1 MTGDLQRQAQ
11 LIKLGHRAY
20 TPNYSP
26 RDVVFERGEGS
37 YLWDIAGNRYLD
49 FGSGIGVNC
58 LGHRNAQLIEA
69 LHSQIDRLWHTSNVY
84 FSQPPVLLA
93 TELIAKTFAER
104 VFFCNSGAEA
114 NEAAIKVAR
123 KYGFENYAQT
133 KHTIITFS
141 GSFHGRTIAT
151 VTATAQPKYHRGFEP
166 LPKGFRY
173 SEFNDINA
181 LREMMNDD
189 VCAVLLEPIQGEG
202 GVRPFSIDFLQQV
215 RKLCDQHDAL
225 LIFDEV
231 QCGMGRSGKL
241 FAYQWAEDV
250 VPDIVT
256 IAKAFGGGLPI
267 GATLLNEKVADIL
280 NLGSHGSTFG
290 GNPICCEVAR
300 VIFDKVSNPGF
311 LAEISAK
318 GELLRNCMRQIQNEH
333 EMFDDIRG
341 KGLMIGAQI
350 DKNRGEIAGEI
361 MRACMEKGLL
371 VLQSG
376 VSVIRLLPPFTVSEE
391 EIQQAT
397 RILADVVS
405 SFR

>member
-1 MTGDLQRQAQ
+1 MTQNSARQAQ
-11 LIKLGHRAY
+11 LIELGHRSY
-20 TPNYSP
+20 SPNYNP
-26 RDVVFERGEGS
+26 RDVVFARGSGS
-37 YLWDIAGNRYLD
+37 LLWDVAGKQYLD

-58 LGHRNAQLIEA
+58 LGHRNEQLLEA
-69 LHSQIDRLWHTSNVY
+69 LRSQTNRLWHTSNVY
-84 FSQPPVLLA
+84 FSEPPVLLA
-93 TELIAKTFAER
+93 AQLVEKTFAER
-104 VFFCNSGAEA
+104 VFFSNSGAEA

-123 KYGFENYAQT
+123 KYASANFTDA
-133 KHTIITFS
+133 KHTIVTFQ

-151 VTATAQPKYHRGFEP
+151 VTATAQPKYHQGFAP
-166 LPKGFRY
+166 LPQGFKY
-173 SEFNDINA
+173 SEFDDIDA
-181 LREMMNDD
+181 LRELMNNS

-231 QCGMGRSGKL
+231 QCGTGRSGKL

-267 GATLLNEKVADIL
+267 GATLLGEKVADTL

-300 VIFDKVSNPGF
+300 VVFDKVTNDRF
-311 LAEISAK
+311 LAQITAK
-318 GELLRNCMRQIQNEH
+318 GQLLRNCLREIQSEYGIF
-333 EMFDDIRG
+333 EDIRG

-350 DKNRGEIAGEI
+350 TADHGEIAGEI
-361 MRACMEKGLL
+361 LRASMQKGLL

-376 VSVIRLLPPFTVSEE
+376 NSVIRLLPPYTVSQE
-391 EIQQAT
+391 EIKQAKE
-397 RILADVVS
+397 ILADVAS
-405 SFR
+405 AYR